1 MELQQPDG
9 SYEVVTIPD
18 GLRVGDRF
26 DVDVSEG
33 SRTRGTWEVS
43 DDEAKC
49 LDLRF
54 TVRIIAGLELLLTI
68 LSCILALL
76 HYFPVNLSWMAI
88 WVIGTIAGVLGAQQY
103 NLCLVITYC
112 FFQAFYIGLL
122 IVMLIVIPVEWS
134 NGKRRGSD
142 AGDVG
147 GSKEL
152 TGFIVYNTIQLL
164 VRVWILYMTYR
175 FARLLSAVGE
185 ARARKL
191 DRGNAYKQRC
201 LCCA

>member
-54 TVRIIAGLELLLTI
+54 TAVRQ
-68 LSCILALL
+68 
-76 HYFPVNLSWMAI
+76 P
-88 WVIGTIAGVLGAQQY
+88 LGRPY
-103 NLCLVITYC
+103 M
-112 FFQAFYIGLL
+112 FQ
-122 IVMLIVIPVEWS
+122 ETS
-134 NGKRRGSD
+134 
-142 AGDVG
+142 
-147 GSKEL
+147 
-152 TGFIVYNTIQLL
+152 T
-164 VRVWILYMTYR
+164 
-175 FARLLSAVGE
+175 
-185 ARARKL
+185 
-191 DRGNAYKQRC
+191 
-201 LCCA
+201 